1 MRGFTSG
8 LGLPG
13 RGESAGPP
21 TAYTYTIRLTRHGVA
36 YVTGRKIELKE
47 PGIVCELGVADV
59 ASSIAFYER
68 LGFETIEVEPA
79 GASFSWA
86 ELSFHGSRL
95 MLQQIGG
102 LADHLP
108 GIARKLTNPTHA
120 VVLRVGSIDDAEALY
135 RHLDELSVER
145 QTGLRRT
152 DYGTMEFSILDPDG
166 YVLLI
171 AGS

>member
-1 MRGFTSG
+1 
-8 LGLPG
+8 LG
-13 RGESAGPP
+13 E
-21 TAYTYTIRLTRHGVA
+21 
-36 YVTGRKIELKE
+36 IELKE
-47 PGIVCELGVADV
+47 QGIVCELGVVDV

-68 LGFETIEVEPA
+68 LGFETIEVEPV
-79 GASFSWA
+79 GGSFSWA

-95 MLQQIGG
+95 MLQEIGG

-108 GIARKLTNPTHA
+108 GIARKLTKPSHA
-120 VVLRVGSIDDAEALY
+120 IVLRVGSIDDAEALY
-135 RHLDELSVER
+135 GRLDQLGVEH

-152 DYGTMEFSILDPDG
+152 SYGTTEFSIVDPDG